1 MSELELALNSQ
12 IEIIDSYG
20 KRKNR
25 DNYEQVTSE
34 LYKYIKSITNMYYK
48 NNRMLKAYESL
59 ISKAFF
65 AELMFGNENK
75 LLTISNTINF
85 KQSRE
90 QFENFIEY
98 LVYSTRKHLI
108 QSNPFIGSIEEMDL
122 DDFDFTDQCCNA
134 ADYVSYICNQNN
146 IKCYLI
152 DIFPGYKEDAR
163 ILENAKCIHSRCHY
177 ANVVE
182 YNGKYYLVDVTYSQF
197 FHLYKNNLDR
207 LGVVGFDGCAP
218 GTFMLLNEERKNLAQ
233 TLVMYG
239 YIELT

>member
-1 MSELELALNSQ
+1 
-12 IEIIDSYG
+12 
-20 KRKNR
+20 
-25 DNYEQVTSE
+25 
-34 LYKYIKSITNMYYK
+34 
-48 NNRMLKAYESL
+48 
-59 ISKAFF
+59 
-65 AELMFGNENK
+65 
-75 LLTISNTINF
+75 
-85 KQSRE
+85 
-90 QFENFIEY
+90 
-98 LVYSTRKHLI
+98 
-108 QSNPFIGSIEEMDL
+108 MDL

-239 YIELT
+239 YIELTENIFKSYLDGFTISFRNGSYYETTNDFSYTTDYTVEDYIKFLAREDNQINHEGIRNLGYQKKPLKDPFMNFRR